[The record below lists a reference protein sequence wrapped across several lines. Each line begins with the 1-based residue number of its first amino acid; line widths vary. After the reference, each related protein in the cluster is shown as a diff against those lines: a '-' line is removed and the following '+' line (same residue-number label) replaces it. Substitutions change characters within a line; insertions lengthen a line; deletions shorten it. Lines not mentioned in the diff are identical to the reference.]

1 MPPRPSRYSAPPR
14 TRIPPGLQ
22 QKRPPPAF
30 DTKLQRYVDVSG
42 GGKRVLTKPLPSS
55 SSSSGASDS
64 STGGAR
70 FQPGRAVHIQVATPC
85 DVDVRVPVPRQLLR
99 VSNFSMALFHA
110 ALTTLTLALG
120 NLDLTVPLY
129 RSELFVT
136 SNTSTPVEI
145 YPILVEDSLPLAFT
159 WLTASFFAITCAA
172 HLLNATL
179 LQKVYLDQLSQCKPP
194 FRWIEYALSAPIMMV
209 LIAYAL
215 GVRDRSL
222 LFAIGTLVA
231 TTMSFGW
238 WVEVSARPTSQDEW
252 CAPLWERLLP
262 WAFGHVPQL
271 AAWIIVILQLYDG
284 VKCIS
289 CVPWFVFV
297 ILWVELVLFF
307 SFGAAT
313 LVSQCQPP
321 KRYYQGELLF
331 QALSLVSKGLLG
343 GLLIANVLMRSR
355 YEDAY

>member
-1 MPPRPSRYSAPPR
+1 VRL
-14 TRIPPGLQ
+14 PPGVHA
-22 QKRPPPAF
+22 KPPPAF
-30 DTKLQRYVDVSG
+30 NTKLERYVDVSG
-42 GGKRVLTKPLPSS
+42 GGMRVLSKPPPSS
-55 SSSSGASDS
+55 SSGSSSSDTVIGGKHFQ
-64 STGGAR
+64 TGN
-70 FQPGRAVHIQVATPC
+70 AVHVQVATPC
-85 DVDVRVPVPRQLLR
+85 EVNVRVPAPRQLLR
-99 VSNFSMALFHA
+99 GANLSMAFFHA
-110 ALTTLTLALG
+110 ALTTLTLAVG
-120 NLDLTVPLY
+120 NLDLTVPVY

-136 SNTSTPVEI
+136 SNTSNPTEI
-145 YPILVEDSLPLAFT
+145 YPVLVEDSLPLAFT

-179 LQKVYLDQLSQCKPP
+179 LERVYLGQLEQCKTPL
-194 FRWIEYALSAPIMMV
+194 RWIEYAISAPIMMV

-238 WVEVSARPTSQDEW
+238 WVEVVARPASLDEW

-313 LVSQCQPP
+313 LVAQWQPP
-321 KRYYQGELLF
+321 RRYYQGELLF